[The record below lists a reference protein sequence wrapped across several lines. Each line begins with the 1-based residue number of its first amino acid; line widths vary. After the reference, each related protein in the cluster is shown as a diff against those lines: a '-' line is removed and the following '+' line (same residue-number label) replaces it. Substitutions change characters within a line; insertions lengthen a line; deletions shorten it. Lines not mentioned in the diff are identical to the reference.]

1 VNALEALHGFH
12 ISLHLVTCS
21 SDSAVTVACSLQSR
35 PEFDYDV
42 RLESAPEPWH
52 CLRQHAR
59 LLPLQPLA
67 ADCGS
72 VVCFSTPFGTLRR
85 AAWCYPRVQ
94 DSQDSRLWFPNVC
107 LAWPET
113 SLCLPC
119 LSGGFVSFKLGWHP
133 GLQCRTSAAFAG
145 VLQVYTTCNKK
156 DSEGLKLASPQCLV
170 IAMPDHRSATIPV
183 QISWIQRRV

>member
-1 VNALEALHGFH
+1 M
-12 ISLHLVTCS
+12 
-21 SDSAVTVACSLQSR
+21 
-35 PEFDYDV
+35 
-42 RLESAPEPWH
+42 
-52 CLRQHAR
+52 RQHAR

-72 VVCFSTPFGTLRR
+72 VACFSTPFGTLRR

-94 DSQDSRLWFPNVC
+94 DSQDSRWWFPNVC
-107 LAWPET
+107 LAWPAS
-113 SLCLPC
+113 SLCLPRVFPC
-119 LSGGFVSFKLGWHP
+119 QVALSLSNWGGTLDFSVVPWLRLLDFCKYIPLV
-133 GLQCRTSAAFAG
+133 TS
-145 VLQVYTTCNKK
+145 QK